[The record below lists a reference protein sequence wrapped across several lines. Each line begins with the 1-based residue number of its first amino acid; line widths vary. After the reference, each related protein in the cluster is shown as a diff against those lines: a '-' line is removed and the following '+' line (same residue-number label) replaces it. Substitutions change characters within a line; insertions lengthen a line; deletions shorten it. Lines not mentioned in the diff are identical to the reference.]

1 MICQAHYSNVLFLF
15 YLFLTYQIVRSNPLD
30 EEDKDLNITIE
41 VLKHELP
48 NQLPL
53 GDNITI
59 ICKTKWMSSEMMWT
73 FNDKNISEQAGFKL
87 EMESENINKESG
99 NKFEVSILHILSIDF
114 NHVGNY
120 KCHAFLK
127 RNDTDFDLDLR
138 QIFLNVTSPA
148 QIVQISKPT
157 YTKMHETVEIFSIVK
172 GYPIEEIKWL
182 KDNEPL
188 TDFTWEIKDINIT
201 HKNTSLKF
209 EVSKKDNGTYTC
221 LVSTPTSQASNSTD
235 VLVLDKPQITL
246 DFIKPIGVNK
256 IYFNWTVNDG
266 NSPNDLKYIIQ
277 YKSEDDK
284 EWVYYQSMINASST
298 SFVLTVRNNTSTK
311 KNSSYTIRIMA
322 TNSQGES
329 MYSTSNLVKLLD
341 EEPIVIPKV
350 TVTGVTSSSITI
362 KWTPPPDKFKD
373 HIHYYQLILR
383 AVNAIEIFEAVQ
395 PAVKD
400 YLYMFSDLNSATTYE
415 FQVAACS
422 DYSKECGPMS
432 QIANGTT
439 MDGTAGPPSNASVEC
454 RFDNISHTNFV
465 FVSWQPPV
473 EPHGTIQ
480 SYSVTLEGSAIYL
493 NDQGQLDNITW
504 GPKSTSIREITLNT
518 RFYNVS
524 ANTNYTV
531 RICGVTGLKKNGQF
545 VTLNC
550 TMPPTLPDKQKL
562 ARLHWKKME
571 EQGRW
576 MFKLFMPRISE
587 RNGPICCYR
596 IYLVR
601 MEDQQKLSDLPNPED
616 LTIMS
621 YQEAHRTPRG
631 GAYVAEMFTSSA
643 FHNEVFLGDE
653 QVYNTSNSQCDE
665 CIGLRPY
672 NTPREE
678 KIKNA
683 TNLANRVR
691 RNEILTDPLLPYD
704 GNLDIN
710 SNYTGFVEIIVHG
723 EAQPLFLAA
732 YSNYLDMMNPGPE
745 VVAAPTAGT
754 LSLIV
759 QILCG
764 LVVVILVLL
773 GALCILHRYTK
784 QAHAQAVEMITFRTS
799 LRGFRGR
806 QRLVSLNPPDMC
818 PISKSDLVSAYIEHH
833 RDSDYGFQQEFELL
847 PDRFSDRTTRASD
860 TRENVYK
867 NRYPDIKAYDQTRV
881 KLTQVDS
888 IAGSDYINANYVMG
902 YKERKKFICA
912 QGPMDTTVNEF
923 WRMIWEQH
931 LELIL
936 MLTNL
941 EEYSKTKCSKYWPD
955 KSDGDK
961 IFGDITVTHLLETR
975 YSDYIVRELKIIR
988 TSNGKELEERNIT
1001 QYHYLVWKDF
1011 MAPEHPNGIIK
1022 FIKRVNEAYSV
1033 EKGSILVHCSAG
1045 VGRTGT
1051 LVALDCLLHQLKEE
1065 GHVSIFNTI
1074 CDLRHQRNFLVQSL
1088 KQYIFIYRALMEVA
1102 QYGDT
1107 EINSSELKN
1116 TLEKLR
1122 QCDNGKNK
1130 CKLEEEF
1137 ENIINAFED
1146 RKSCSVASGEE
1157 NREKNR
1163 CDSIIPYDRNRVILT
1178 PLSGKEHST
1187 YINASFIEGYDN
1199 SESFIITQDPL
1210 EGTIN
1215 DFWRMVSEQGIS
1227 VIVMISEVGEGK
1239 CPRYWPEEEANYDH
1253 IHVRYVQAESCPYY
1267 TRREMCIKSRDG
1279 EDQKVTHLQYH
1290 GWPTVDGE
1298 VPEVTRGLIEL
1309 VDFSQTVLVRN
1320 ECSSSMVIHCNLGS
1334 DRSSMFVGL
1343 SILVQQL
1350 RTERRVDVFTVTRK
1364 LRSQRHAMINSY
1376 AQYEFLHR
1384 AIVNYAELH
1393 GLCEI

>member
-1 MICQAHYSNVLFLF
+1 MIVH
-15 YLFLTYQIVRSNPLD
+15 
-30 EEDKDLNITIE
+30 EEDKDLNITVE

-73 FNDKNISEQAGFKL
+73 FNDTNVSELPGFKL

-99 NKFEVSILHILSIDF
+99 NKFEVSILHIISIDF

-120 KCHAFLK
+120 KCHAMI
-127 RNDTDFDLDLR
+127 RNETTPEIDFR
-138 QIFLNVTSPA
+138 QIFLNVTLPSK
-148 QIVQISKPT
+148 IVQISKPT
-157 YTKMHETVEIFSIVK
+157 YTKIHETVELFSVVQ
-172 GYPIEEIKWL
+172 GYPIEEIRWL
-182 KDNEPL
+182 KDNELL
-188 TDFTWEIKDINIT
+188 TDFTWDVKDINIT

-221 LVSTPTSQASNSTD
+221 VVITPTSQAKNFTD
-235 VLVLDKPQITL
+235 VLVLDKPQVTL
-246 DFIKPIGVNK
+246 DFIKPIGINK

-266 NSPNDLKYIIQ
+266 NSPDDLKYIIQ
-277 YKSEDDK
+277 YKSEEDK
-284 EWVYYQSMINASST
+284 EWVYYQANVNATST
-298 SFVLTVRNNTSTK
+298 SLVVTVRNNSGTPT
-311 KNSSYTIRIMA
+311 KNSSYTVRIMA
-322 TNSQGES
+322 KNSQGES
-329 MYSTSNLVKLLD
+329 MYSTSSLVKLLD
-341 EEPIVIPKV
+341 EEPIVVPEV

-362 KWTPPPDKFKD
+362 KWTPPPEKFKD
-373 HIHYYQLILR
+373 HIHYYQLILKSY
-383 AVNAIEIFEAVQ
+383 NTPEKFEAVQ
-395 PAVKD
+395 PAIKD
-400 YLYMFSDLNSATTYE
+400 YLYMFSDLTSATTYN
-415 FQVAACS
+415 FQVAACN
-422 DYSKECGPMS
+422 DYSKECGPLS
-432 QIANGTT
+432 EVVNGTT
-439 MDGTAGPPSNASVEC
+439 MDGIAGPPSHPSVEC

-465 FVSWQPPV
+465 FVSWQPPA
-473 EPHGTIQ
+473 EPHGTIT
-480 SYSVTLEGSAIYL
+480 SYSVTLEGSAVFL
-493 NDQGQLDNITW
+493 NDQGQLENITW
-504 GPKSTSIREITLNT
+504 GPKSTSIGEMTLNT

-531 RICGVTGLKKNGQF
+531 RISGVTRLRKNGQL

-571 EQGRW
+571 EQGKW
-576 MFKLFMPRISE
+576 MFKLFVPRVSE

-601 MEDQQKLSDLPNPED
+601 MESQQKLSDLANPED
-616 LTIMS
+616 LTIMT

-631 GAYVAEMFTSSA
+631 GAYVAEMFTS
-643 FHNEVFLGDE
+643 FHNEIFLGDE
-653 QVYNTSNSQCDE
+653 QVYNISSSQCDE
-665 CIGLRPY
+665 CIGLRPF

-678 KIKNA
+678 KIKNS

-691 RNEILTDPLLPYD
+691 RNEVLLDPFPPCD
-704 GNLDIN
+704 GTLDIN
-710 SNYTGFVEIIVHG
+710 SNYTGFIEIIVHG
-723 EAQPLFLAA
+723 ESQPLFLAA

-745 VVAAPTAGT
+745 VVAAPTTGT

-759 QILCG
+759 QILCA
-764 LVVVILVLL
+764 LVVVILILL

-799 LRGFRGR
+799 LRSLRGR

-818 PISKSDLVSAYIEHH
+818 PISKADLVSAYIEHH

-860 TRENVYK
+860 ARENVYK
-867 NRYPDIKAYDQTRV
+867 NRYPDIKSYDQTRV
-881 KLTQVDS
+881 KLSQVDS

-955 KSDGDK
+955 KTDGDK
-961 IFGDITVTHLLETR
+961 IFGDITVTHLQETR
-975 YSDYIVRELKIIR
+975 YSDYIVRELKILR
-988 TSNGKELEERNIT
+988 SSNGKELEERNIT

-1107 EINSSELKN
+1107 EINANELKN
-1116 TLEKLR
+1116 TLDKLR
-1122 QCDNGKNK
+1122 QCDNGKTK
-1130 CKLEEEF
+1130 CRLEEEF
-1137 ENIINAFED
+1137 ENIIHAFED

-1163 CDSIIPYDRNRVILT
+1163 CDR
-1178 PLSGKEHST
+1178 
-1187 YINASFIEGYDN
+1187 YDN

-1239 CPRYWPEEEANYDH
+1239 CPRYWPEEEAHYDH

-1267 TRREMCIKSRDG
+1267 TRREMIIKSRDG

-1298 VPEVTRGLIEL
+1298 
-1309 VDFSQTVLVRN
+1309 
-1320 ECSSSMVIHCNLGS
+1320 
-1334 DRSSMFVGL
+1334 
-1343 SILVQQL
+1343 
-1350 RTERRVDVFTVTRK
+1350 
-1364 LRSQRHAMINSY
+1364 